1 MQRDCRSASAA
12 PAKPDPSGIRYYS
25 LRLMGLSIVIL
36 AAGQGTRMHSD
47 LPKVLQPLAGR
58 PMLAQVVDCSRA
70 LGADD
75 ICVVYGHGADVV
87 QKAFD
92 GQGLRWAL
100 QAEQKGTGH
109 AVKQAMP
116 GADDGNQVL
125 ILFGDVP
132 LLLPPTLQRLMDAT
146 ADNEMAVLTVDLED
160 PTGYGRI
167 VRADDK
173 VVRIVEQKD
182 ASANEQQIREIN
194 TGVMLAPVTKLK
206 EWLGNLGNDNAQGEY
221 YLSDVIA
228 MAVDD
233 GTTVHGVKASNQEEV
248 MGINDKKQLATAERA
263 LQVRLVEELMA
274 EGVGFAD
281 PARVDIRGK
290 LVCGKDVFID
300 VNAVFE
306 GEVELGDGTKIE
318 STNLVRDS
326 RLGPGT
332 LLHSNCHIEG
342 ATTGTNCEIGP
353 FARLRP
359 GAELANDV
367 KVGNFVEIKKSTIA
381 DGSKVNHMT
390 YLGDTEVGAD
400 VNVGAGT
407 ITCNYDGVNKH
418 RTKIGD
424 GASIGSNVNLVA
436 PVEIG
441 KGATVGAGSTI
452 TKPVEDN
459 QLALERSKQLTVA
472 GWKRPVKKG
481 AD

>member
-1 MQRDCRSASAA
+1 MS
-12 PAKPDPSGIRYYS
+12 
-25 LRLMGLSIVIL
+25 LSIVIL
-36 AAGQGTRMHSD
+36 AAGQGTRMRSD
-47 LPKVLQPLAGR
+47 LPKILQPLAGR
-58 PMLAQVVDCSRA
+58 PMLAEVVDCSHM

-75 ICVVYGHGADVV
+75 ICVVYGHGADAV
-87 QKAFD
+87 QEAFD

-100 QAEQKGTGH
+100 QAEQNGTGH

-116 GADDGNQVL
+116 GTDDGNQVL

-132 LLLPPTLQRLMDAT
+132 LLLPETLQALLDTT
-146 ADNEMAVLTVDLED
+146 AEHEMAILTVDMQD
-160 PTGYGRI
+160 PTGYGRV
-167 VRADDK
+167 VREDGR
-173 VVRIVEQKD
+173 VIRIVEQKD
-182 ASANEQQIREIN
+182 ASDQELQIMEIN
-194 TGVMLAPVTKLK
+194 TGVMLTPALRLK
-206 EWLGNLGNDNAQGEY
+206 KWLDNLGNDNAQGEY
-221 YLSDVIA
+221 YLTDVIA

-233 GTTVHGVKASNQEEV
+233 GTMVHGVKARNQEEV
-248 MGINDKKQLATAERA
+248 MGINDKKQLAAAERT
-263 LQVRLVEELMA
+263 LQTRLVDELMA
-274 EGVGFAD
+274 DGVGFAD

-318 STNLVRDS
+318 SNNLVRDS

-367 KVGNFVEIKKSTIA
+367 KIGNFVEIKKSKIA
-381 DGSKVNHMT
+381 DGSKVNHLT
-390 YLGDTEVGAD
+390 YIGDTEIGSG

-407 ITCNYDGVNKH
+407 ITCNYDGANKH
-418 RTKIGD
+418 RTIIGD

-459 QLALERSKQLTVA
+459 QLALERSKQIAVA
-472 GWKRPVKKG
+472 GWNRPVKKET
-481 AD
+481 D